1 MDPLTSIRPGNE
13 QAQEVLQSQQLARV
27 SEAGGSLA
35 EAEAEPKLVFLNF
48 GDLAGLWQGSS
59 PRAKS
64 AVVRYWTRRPDGK
77 AFDVLV
83 GAYASSVNTE
93 MLGSLPRPSIFFLVC
108 CLLAFP
114 LNKCKLLKH
123 CPADWVH
130 DRRAVRRAAGLGARV
145 RVLAPAERAA
155 ESRALPPVA
164 LELIGGFRSAPLVS

>member
-64 AVVRYWTRRPDGK
+64 AVVRYWTRRPHGE

-83 GAYASSVNTE
+83 GAYASSVNTD
-93 MLGSLPRPSIFFLVC
+93 MLAADGRAYFYFVC
-108 CLLAFP
+108 CMRASP
-114 LNKCKLLKH
+114 LNK
-123 CPADWVH
+123 
-130 DRRAVRRAAGLGARV
+130 
-145 RVLAPAERAA
+145 
-155 ESRALPPVA
+155 
-164 LELIGGFRSAPLVS
+164 